1 MRLLCQFE
9 GVQYIACGEFL
20 AAINLKEA
28 EEIRKFE
35 FAAGQGSQ
43 IIAVTVSLNG
53 KFVYGGYANKY
64 IACWDTSNGAVLG
77 SILHSKRPTAIVY
90 TESLALDSVSGI
102 TGLQS
107 ALVVSDKAGLIWGMD
122 VPLFS
127 KHVLLAGHTASVITD
142 MTTDG
147 TFIATA
153 DRDEKVRIS
162 NFPRMDTLQAFCMA
176 HTNVVTSISFVNH
189 EAQKLLVSCGWDHK
203 LCLWEYQTG
212 LAYDI
217 YQCDSSSSDHAR
229 TSTSFAT
236 TSAITDTDGGAAEGG
251 VIETMQLGDAAN
263 GEDSLQAGA
272 EKDTDEKDADGVDD
286 TTEKVYDEG
295 SAGQYPVKI
304 VAAPNCAQVAVIFKD
319 MPFLKTYDIIL
330 KDGAVPAYSFSNE
343 QVKKLSAVPCDIC
356 YSSTNDLVVLL
367 PKPYYIQIFSM
378 PITGDAG
385 LNDHSSIISLFQ
397 SLCIEKGLEFKQQL
411 VSTVEGED
419 AEKGE
424 STIIR
429 YTSDTCLTQEDHLL
443 IHNAS
448 IYLYLFCN
456 EGIRKHTLDKP
467 FTKSTGID
475 PDKKKGSKRS
485 RRRAGFEERDKKKKA
500 DAEEVVA

>member
-20 AAINLKEA
+20 AAINLTKA
-28 EEIRKFE
+28 EEVRKFE

-43 IIAVTVSLNG
+43 IIAVTVSLDG

-64 IACWDTSNGAVLG
+64 IACWDTTSGAVLG

-102 TGLQS
+102 TGLRS

-229 TSTSFAT
+229 TSASYAT
-236 TSAITDTDGGAAEGG
+236 TSATADTNGGAAEGG
-251 VIETMQLGDAAN
+251 VNETMQLGDTAI
-263 GEDSLQAGA
+263 GEDSLEA
-272 EKDTDEKDADGVDD
+272 EKDADGVDD

-295 SAGQYPVKI
+295 SAGHYPVKI
-304 VAAPNCAQVAVIFKD
+304 VAAPHCAQVAVIFKD
-319 MPFLKTYDIIL
+319 MPFLKTYDIIRN
-330 KDGAVPAYSFSNE
+330 DGVVPTYSFGNE
-343 QVKKLSAVPCDIC
+343 QIKKLSAVPCDIC

-367 PKPYYIQIFSM
+367 PKPFYIQIFSM
-378 PITGDAG
+378 PITGATGEGESAVG
-385 LNDHSSIISLFQ
+385 LSDHSRNISLFQ
-397 SLCIEKGLEFKQQL
+397 TLCIEKGLEFKQQL

-419 AEKGE
+419 AEKGD
-424 STIIR
+424 SSAIIR
-429 YTSDTCLTQEDHLL
+429 HNIKYMPLKYHL
-443 IHNAS
+443 I
-448 IYLYLFCN
+448 ILYFIL
-456 EGIRKHTLDKP
+456 L
-467 FTKSTGID
+467 
-475 PDKKKGSKRS
+475 
-485 RRRAGFEERDKKKKA
+485 
-500 DAEEVVA
+500 

>member
-20 AAINLKEA
+20 AAINLKKA

-43 IIAVTVSLNG
+43 IIAVTVSLDG

-64 IACWDTSNGAVLG
+64 IACWDTTSGAVLG

-90 TESLALDSVSGI
+90 TESLALDSVSGN
-102 TGLQS
+102 TGLRS

-162 NFPRMDTLQAFCMA
+162 NFPRLDTLQAFCMA

-189 EAQKLLVSCGWDHK
+189 ETQKLLVSCGWDHK

-217 YQCDSSSSDHAR
+217 HQCDSSSSDHTR
-229 TSTSFAT
+229 ISTSFAT
-236 TSAITDTDGGAAEGG
+236 TSATTDTDAGAAEGG
-251 VIETMQLGDAAN
+251 VIETMQLSDAAI
-263 GEDSLQAGA
+263 GENSLEA
-272 EKDTDEKDADGVDD
+272 EAEKDADGVDD

-319 MPFLKTYDIIL
+319 MPLLKTYDIIRN
-330 KDGAVPAYSFSNE
+330 DSVVPTYSFGNE

-367 PKPYYIQIFSM
+367 PKPYYIQIFTM
-378 PITGDAG
+378 PITGDVG

-411 VSTVEGED
+411 VSTVEGEE
-419 AEKGE
+419 AEKGDY
-424 STIIR
+424 SYFTSYIR
-429 YTSDTCLTQEDHLL
+429 YMQHKDHLL
-443 IHNAS
+443 I
-448 IYLYLFCN
+448 LYAL
-456 EGIRKHTLDKP
+456 I
-467 FTKSTGID
+467 
-475 PDKKKGSKRS
+475 
-485 RRRAGFEERDKKKKA
+485 
-500 DAEEVVA
+500 